1 MQTVGLAGAIVNNL
15 LVFVFDKSDKLNQR
29 LDTPTQIEGKPMQN
43 KSLKLLKR
51 SEVIDLLGV
60 SKSTLVRWVQAGRFP
75 RPIYLTADTPRWA
88 QDDVSDWLAKREAAS
103 A

>member
-1 MQTVGLAGAIVNNL
+1 
-15 LVFVFDKSDKLNQR
+15 
-29 LDTPTQIEGKPMQN
+29 MQN

-51 SEVIDLLGV
+51 SDVIDLLGV

-75 RPIYLTADTPRWA
+75 RPIYLSADTPRWA